1 MFGAHFFYSVS
12 YLGQTLKQLLESQNR
27 SQRQFAADC
36 GIAPGTVRQ
45 VVEGRR
51 CSPDNLRVF
60 CEKISISLQE
70 RYELLIAHL
79 RDEAIASNLD
89 LSRLVIRYAEGVN
102 VDELNLGPEMNA
114 YLGVIARGA
123 AKEGPVKGPLSDLL
137 AGVADL
143 VLRGEAQ
150 EVDMAT
156 ARSKPIRIKKA
167 E

>member
-1 MFGAHFFYSVS
+1 MFVAHFFYSVS

-36 GIAPGTVRQ
+36 GIVPGTVRQ
-45 VVEGRR
+45 VVQGRR
-51 CSPDNLRVF
+51 CSPDNLRLF
-60 CEKISISLQE
+60 CEKISDSLQE

-79 RDEAIASNLD
+79 RDEAAASNLD
-89 LSRLVIRYAEGVN
+89 LSHLVIRYAEGVN
-102 VDELNLGPEMNA
+102 VDHLNLGPEMNA

-123 AKEGPVKGPLSDLL
+123 GKEGPVKGPLSDLL
-137 AGVADL
+137 ASVADL

-150 EVDMAT
+150 AIDKANEG
-156 ARSKPIRIKKA
+156 SKLSRIKKA